1 MSDAAL
7 LEAFLDQSA
16 ACHWILDR
24 AATFVRVL
32 GDPAPIFGKTAAEL
46 IGRPLADALPPEH
59 SLTWTNRLSRA
70 FDGEFLRLRERYGN
84 AVWNIAAFPIRLDGE
99 MNYAGFLAREVTPWH
114 TAEQELRH
122 TVLGALKAMEFER
135 KSMSRFLHDN
145 VGQTLTAFGLQLDLL
160 RMDLEPIDP
169 ELAARVPEMQKVLE
183 EMMESVREYSY
194 ELNPATVER
203 AGLRPALDRLAARV
217 RGRFSGA
224 VRLNVDPSLKLD
236 PKVASAIYYV
246 AQEAVENAVQHSGC
260 SIIEV
265 SARAA
270 RSGSYLEVRDNGKGF
285 DPGDIQGSH
294 RGLGLLSMEHY
305 AVQGGLLLS
314 IVSNRQTGT
323 TVRASAPQGS

>member
-1 MSDAAL
+1 MPDTPL

-24 AATFVRVL
+24 GSVFVRVF
-32 GDPAPIFGKTAAEL
+32 GDPSPLLDNRAPDL
-46 IGRPLADALPPEH
+46 LGRSLHESLPSEQA
-59 SLTWTNRLSRA
+59 LTWSNRVARA
-70 FDGEFLRLRERYGN
+70 LDGEFLRLRERYGG
-84 AVWNIAAFPIRLDGE
+84 AIWNISVFPIRLDGE
-99 MNYAGFLAREVTPWH
+99 IRYAGFLAREVTAWD
-114 TAEQELRH
+114 TAEQELRY

-160 RMDLEPIDP
+160 RMDFESTTP
-169 ELAARVPEMQKVLE
+169 ELAARIPEMQKVIE

-217 RGRFSGA
+217 RGRFPGA

-236 PKVASAIYYV
+236 PKVASAIYHV
-246 AQEAVENAVQHSGC
+246 AQEAVENAVTHAAC

-265 SARAA
+265 TVKAARA
-270 RSGSYLEVRDNGKGF
+270 GSYLEVKDNGKGF
-285 DPGDIQGSH
+285 DPGDIQGGQ

-305 AVQGGLLLS
+305 AVQGGLELS

-323 TVRASAPQGS
+323 TVRATAPQGA